1 MSVRTRV
8 APSPTGDPHLGTAY
22 IALFNYVFAKKNGG
36 QFILR
41 IEDTDRIRSS
51 SAAEHKI
58 YEALRWLGMD
68 WSEGPDKGGDYGP
81 YRQSERLDIYNQY
94 VNQLIDQGDA
104 FHCFCTQE
112 RLDLLRQTQREAQQ
126 TTRYD
131 GLCSELDKDEV
142 RRRIDAGDTYVVR
155 LRVPNEG
162 ESVFSDGIR
171 GEIRIPWSQVDMQ
184 VLLKSD
190 GFPTYH
196 LAVVVDDHLMQIS
209 HVLRG
214 EEWINSLPKHQLLY
228 RYFGW
233 EMPIHYHL
241 PLLRNPDQSKMSKRK
256 NPTSINY
263 YRDSGYLPEALTNYL
278 SLMGWSM
285 PDEREIF
292 KFSEFVDSF
301 DTKRFS
307 VRGPIFDPEKLN
319 WMNGQYIR
327 DLDEN
332 AFIER
337 VRNWIFNEEKLR
349 LLVPLVIDRTERLAD
364 LIPQV
369 DYLLG
374 ERQPIDETS
383 FAHKSL
389 SLEESK
395 RILSHIIRRL
405 EFQSDWSKDELYT
418 ALKALSDTMHLKFRD
433 FLFPLFVSISGKNV
447 SLPLFDSMSFLGAEL
462 TRSRVRSGIEA
473 LGGNSKKETRRL
485 DKEFAKLQHSI

>member
-1 MSVRTRV
+1 MSIRTRV

-22 IALFNYVFAKKNGG
+22 MALFNYAFAKKHGG

-41 IEDTDRIRSS
+41 VEDTDRTRSS
-51 SAAEHKI
+51 FASEGKI

-68 WSEGPDKGGDYGP
+68 WSEGPDKGGDFGP
-81 YRQSERLDIYNQY
+81 YRQSERLDIYNPY
-94 VNQLIDQGDA
+94 VNQLIEQGDA
-104 FHCFCTQE
+104 FHCFCSTE
-112 RLDLLRQTQREAQQ
+112 RLDRLRQTQRESQE

-131 GLCSELDKDEV
+131 GLCSDLDKDEV
-142 RRRIDAGDTYVVR
+142 QRRVDAGDTHVVR
-155 LRVPNEG
+155 LRVPDEG

-184 VLLKSD
+184 VLVKSD

-214 EEWINSLPKHQLLY
+214 EEWISSLPKHQLLY
-228 RYFGW
+228 KYFGW

-241 PLLRNPDQSKMSKRK
+241 PLLRNADQSKMSKRK

-263 YRDSGYLPEALTNYL
+263 YRDSGYLPEALLNYL

-292 KFSEFVDSF
+292 EFGEFVDAF

-327 DLDEN
+327 GLDEN
-332 AFIER
+332 AFMER

-349 LLVPLVIDRTERLAD
+349 LLVPLVKDRTERLID

-374 ERQPIDETS
+374 ERPPIDEMS

-389 SLEESK
+389 SLGESK
-395 RILSHIIRRL
+395 RILSHTIRRL
-405 EFQSDWSKDELYT
+405 DNQSDWSRDELYT
-418 ALKALSDTMHLKFRD
+418 ALKTLADTLHLKFRD
-433 FLFPLFVSISGKNV
+433 FLFPLFVSISGKSV
-447 SLPLFDSMSFLGAEL
+447 SLPLFDSMSFLGADL

-485 DKEFAKLQHSI
+485 DKEYSKLQESI

>member
-22 IALFNYVFAKKNGG
+22 MALFNYVFAKKNGG

-41 IEDTDRIRSS
+41 IEDTDRKRSS
-51 SAAEHKI
+51 SAAERKI

-81 YRQSERLDIYNQY
+81 YRQSERLEIYNQY

-112 RLDLLRQTQREAQQ
+112 RLDLLRQTQRKAQQ

-142 RRRIDAGDTYVVR
+142 QRRIDAGDPCVVR
-155 LRVPNEG
+155 LRVPDEG

-263 YRDSGYLPEALTNYL
+263 YRDSGYLPEALINYL

-337 VRNWIFNEEKLR
+337 VKNWIFNEEKLR

-374 ERQPIDETS
+374 ERQPIDGTS

-405 EFQSDWSKDELYT
+405 EYQSDWSKDELYT

-433 FLFPLFVSISGKNV
+433 FLFPLFVSISGKSV

-462 TRSRVRSGIEA
+462 TRSRVQSGIEA

-485 DKEFAKLQHSI
+485 DKEFAKLQESI